1 MDNFFTPK
9 NALFFCKKCDYKCCK
24 GSDWKRH
31 IMTIKHTSGNK
42 WITKDNTATPQQ
54 NQQKFHKCPICS
66 NVYRFASGLSK
77 HKKTCKPKFEDIK
90 ISNSSQITAELVM
103 DVFKQNKELQE
114 MLVEQNK
121 AIVEMS
127 KNFSNQINTFNN
139 NSNNKTFNLNLF
151 LNETCKNAMNMS
163 EFVSSI
169 KMNLDDLE
177 TTGRLGYAEGI
188 SSIILNNMKNID
200 SHMRPVHCTDLKRE
214 ILYIKDNGV
223 WEKDNEQKEL
233 LKKAIKA
240 VAHKNIK
247 QISLWQKK
255 YPNCT
260 DSESVKNDLYL
271 KIVSNSMSGIDANE
285 TNKNIMKIISN
296 VARGV
301 IIDKHIT

>member
-1 MDNFFTPK
+1 
-9 NALFFCKKCDYKCCK
+9 
-24 GSDWKRH
+24 
-31 IMTIKHTSGNK
+31 MTIKHTSGNK